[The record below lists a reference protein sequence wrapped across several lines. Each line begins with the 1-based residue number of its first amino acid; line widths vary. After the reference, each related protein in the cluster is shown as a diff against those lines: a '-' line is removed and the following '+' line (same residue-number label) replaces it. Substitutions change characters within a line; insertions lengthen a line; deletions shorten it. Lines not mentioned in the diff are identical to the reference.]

1 LTSFWLPVPVV
12 AGLPDVAGRAGL
24 PGGAAGRVTRL
35 EALRTFSEY
44 FPNIFRTLS
53 NIVGGTP
60 RPREGQGRGHPPVP
74 NISRTFPEHVSVGSF
89 IALAQRARAPTSSEH
104 FPNIFRTLS
113 GDSLAR
119 ERAREECP
127 DTPTGDPPSAETEST
142 ASIPEHTS
150 ASFNIGGLAGGLVD
164 GPAGPARRFAAL
176 AGWLAGWPARYP
188 SSFWLPNVSREVVK
202 ESESSAPQNR
212 FDLGQLVSPLAPQV
226 MASQAAGT
234 ASPACP
240 TASNDRTGQRT

>member
-1 LTSFWLPVPVV
+1 MGRDVSRGKTTFPQTVSTDHRWAPSVAGGHRYDPSVTICRCPLMGPMCGQTCGQTTGTRTRASVPEQFVDRCLLFAGGWPASSGRFRGVLWGLRPCLTSFWLPVPVV

-35 EALRTFSEY
+35 EALRTFSEH

-74 NISRTFPEHVSVGSF
+74 NIFRTFPEHVPVGSF

-113 GDSLAR
+113 GNSLAR
-119 ERAREECP
+119 ARAGE
-127 DTPTGDPPSAETEST
+127 
-142 ASIPEHTS
+142 
-150 ASFNIGGLAGGLVD
+150 
-164 GPAGPARRFAAL
+164 
-176 AGWLAGWPARYP
+176 
-188 SSFWLPNVSREVVK
+188 
-202 ESESSAPQNR
+202 
-212 FDLGQLVSPLAPQV
+212 
-226 MASQAAGT
+226 
-234 ASPACP
+234 
-240 TASNDRTGQRT
+240 